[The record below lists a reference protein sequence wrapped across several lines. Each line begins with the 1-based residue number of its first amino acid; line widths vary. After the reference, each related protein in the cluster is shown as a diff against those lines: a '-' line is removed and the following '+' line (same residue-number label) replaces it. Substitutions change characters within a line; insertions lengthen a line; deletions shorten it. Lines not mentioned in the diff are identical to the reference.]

1 MNEQVTSVAVSIASR
16 LSSGDSLRAGA
27 QPAGTRVENLVQAF
41 LQLVTAHAGQQ
52 WRLVDYARALHVTLG
67 HLRTSCARVAGLSPT
82 KLIHEC
88 VMREAKRRLASTR
101 QPVSVIAQDMGFD
114 DAAYFSGSSTRNAAF
129 RPSSTDCHPCRSWNW
144 QNWTGATRSVNPTQ
158 CHPKLT

>member
-52 WRLVDYARALHVTLG
+52 WRLVDYARALHVTR
-67 HLRTSCARVAGLSPT
+67 RTSA
-82 KLIHEC
+82 HELRQGRGC
-88 VMREAKRRLASTR
+88 ITDEA
-101 QPVSVIAQDMGFD
+101 
-114 DAAYFSGSSTRNAAF
+114 
-129 RPSSTDCHPCRSWNW
+129 HP
-144 QNWTGATRSVNPTQ
+144 
-158 CHPKLT
+158 